1 MMINVHMGSVYRW
14 YAAMLEAEKNPKLAT
29 KDLMAKA
36 GVRLWYGFNGT
47 YREISYC
54 LWQQNNYRF
63 CWFLLSGW
71 LFMVHSPLRIT
82 WHISISFWDSFHELA
97 NEHAFAGYW
106 CHTNANVFGLSWL
119 VKAVQLELLEIL
131 AVKEGRVGGFSLMF
145 QTYLGLDDP
154 QWLISGHARH
164 TRMLATKPTTCMLP
178 LLARTKVTTDGRA
191 KKVSADPKQDD
202 MANYGD
208 VLSLHTVVLRPNSCK
223 TLFRLGPVAEA
234 M

>member
-1 MMINVHMGSVYRW
+1 MGRACIDDMQQCLRQKKTLNLLPRIWWPRLECDFDTGSMGHIVKYPTAFGNKTTTDSV
-14 YAAMLEAEKNPKLAT
+14 
-29 KDLMAKA
+29 D
-36 GVRLWYGFNGT
+36 
-47 YREISYC
+47 
-54 LWQQNNYRF
+54 F
-63 CWFLLSGW
+63 CCQLSGW

-131 AVKEGRVGGFSLMF
+131 AVKEGRVGGFSLIF
-145 QTYLGLDDP
+145 QTYLGWLDDP
-154 QWLISGHARH
+154 QWLIAGHTRH

-208 VLSLHTVVLRPNSCK
+208 VLSLHTVVLCPNSCK